1 MLEPVAVANGDLDND
16 NTVEQ
21 QVVIEQRLLKI
32 NNQLFIYRIPPMQ
45 SIDGH
50 RAEQWNLSKPLLPN
64 ACSLE
69 VYRKDEEL
77 IINILAERPK
87 TGEGSVE
94 GAKENYLFAR
104 STVHLN
110 ITIPPTNS
118 SSQHHPTNNVLEHW
132 ISPTIDSSRY
142 FALRITNPSTKQEAL
157 IGIGFIE
164 RNDATNF
171 RMACDDYV
179 NSLMKEKKALELHR
193 QFEESLAIDEVE
205 EPKKQQQQHAH
216 KSSLGL
222 KEGEKLHINITTN
235 AKKILENNDRT
246 IKKVRGTVKGGT
258 TGLKKPPPPPTDDA
272 SSLPT
277 TTCAASP
284 LDDSCAFKN
293 DETEDGGV
301 DWGDFE
307 G

>member
-1 MLEPVAVANGDLDND
+1 MLEPRGNVASAAVAAGANLGND
-16 NTVEQ
+16 NNVDQ
-21 QVVIEQRLLKI
+21 PVIIEQRLLKI

-50 RAEQWNLSKPLLPN
+50 RAELWNLSKPLLHN
-64 ACSLE
+64 ACSIE
-69 VYRKDEEL
+69 VYRKNEEM
-77 IINILAERPK
+77 IIDILAERPK
-87 TGEGSVE
+87 TGEGAVE
-94 GAKENYLFAR
+94 GSKENYLFAR
-104 STVHLN
+104 SIVHLN
-110 ITIPPTNS
+110 IT
-118 SSQHHPTNNVLEHW
+118 TNNALEHW

-179 NSLMKEKKALELHR
+179 NSLMREKKAMELHR
-193 QFEESLAIDEVE
+193 QFEESLAIDEAE
-205 EPKKQQQQHAH
+205 ESTEQQQQQHAH
-216 KSSLGL
+216 LKSNLGL
-222 KEGEKLHINITTN
+222 KEGEKLHINISTN
-235 AKKILENNDRT
+235 SKKIAE
-246 IKKVRGTVKGGT
+246 KKARGTTTTGGLI
-258 TGLKKPPPPPTDDA
+258 GLKKPPPPPTDDDAAAAPLTTTMTAPA
-272 SSLPT
+272 SS
-277 TTCAASP
+277 S
-284 LDDSCAFKN
+284 DDSCAREN

>member
-1 MLEPVAVANGDLDND
+1 
-16 NTVEQ
+16 
-21 QVVIEQRLLKI
+21 
-32 NNQLFIYRIPPMQ
+32 MQ

-50 RAEQWNLSKPLLPN
+50 RAELWSLSKPLLPK

-69 VYRKDEEL
+69 VHRKNEEL
-77 IINILAERPK
+77 IIDILAERPK
-87 TGEGSVE
+87 TGVGAVE
-94 GAKENYLFAR
+94 GAMENYLFAR

-110 ITIPPTNS
+110 IATYPTSNA
-118 SSQHHPTNNVLEHW
+118 LEHW

-142 FALRITNPSTKQEAL
+142 FALRIANSTTKQEAL

-179 NSLMKEKKALELHR
+179 NSLMREKKALELHR
-193 QFEESLAIDEVE
+193 QFEQSLAIDEEVE
-205 EPKKQQQQHAH
+205 DSKQHQQHTH
-216 KSSLGL
+216 LKSSLRL
-222 KEGEKLHINITTN
+222 KEGEKLHITITTSAKHIPESN
-235 AKKILENNDRT
+235 ART
-246 IKKVRGTVKGGT
+246 IKQLPGTTKGGT
-258 TGLKKPPPPPTDDA
+258 IGLKKPPPPPTDTASASIPRIDA
-272 SSLPT
+272 VPLVDDSSSLE
-277 TTCAASP
+277 
-284 LDDSCAFKN
+284 N